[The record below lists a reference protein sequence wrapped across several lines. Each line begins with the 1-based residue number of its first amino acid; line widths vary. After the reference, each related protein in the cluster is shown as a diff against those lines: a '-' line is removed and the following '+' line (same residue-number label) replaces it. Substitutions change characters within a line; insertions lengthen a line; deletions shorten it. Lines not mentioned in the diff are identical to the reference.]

1 MFSLAC
7 GYFNTWST
15 RREVRLLLLGLSNAG
30 KTTILEQL
38 KSMYKRK
45 NPLPFH
51 KIQPTV
57 GLNIVELQ
65 FRTIKAV
72 VWDVGGSEKFR
83 PVWEKYYQ
91 DINAVLFVVDS
102 NDMEC
107 LPSAKR
113 VLKEVVGHPDLCE
126 TPVLILANKQDLN
139 SSLPLEVVEAML
151 DVDGALKDRPFHVQ
165 ACSAYTRNGIEAA
178 FFWLIKQMRRN

>member
-7 GYFNTWST
+7 GYVDTWSSK
-15 RREVRLLLLGLSNAG
+15 REVRFLLLGLNNAG
-30 KTTILEQL
+30 KTTFLEQL
-38 KSMYKRK
+38 KSMYKRT
-45 NPLPFH
+45 NPLPFD

-57 GLNIVELQ
+57 GLNIVELE
-65 FRTIKAV
+65 FRKIKAV
-72 VWDVGGSEKFR
+72 VWDVGGCEKFR

-91 DINAVLFVVDS
+91 DINAVLYVVDS

-107 LPSAKR
+107 LLSSKR

-126 TPVLILANKQDLN
+126 TPVLLLVNKQDLD

-151 DVDGALKDRPFHVQ
+151 DVDGGLKDRPFHVQ
-165 ACSAYTRNGIEAA
+165 ACSAHTRNGIEAA
-178 FFWLIKQMRRN
+178 FSWLINQVEHT